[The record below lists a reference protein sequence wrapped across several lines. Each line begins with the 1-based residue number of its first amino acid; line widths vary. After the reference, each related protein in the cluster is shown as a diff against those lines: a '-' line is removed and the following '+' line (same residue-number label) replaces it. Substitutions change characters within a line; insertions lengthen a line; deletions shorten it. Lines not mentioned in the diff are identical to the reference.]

1 MVDLDEVTYE
11 AFVAGGGLRLVMF
24 GRHTCQPSREQR
36 DETGHNEQL
45 AQVKSSAQPADS
57 AAKAP
62 RSPAYPANWAPSV
75 RNAPS
80 A

>member
-36 DETGHNEQL
+36 DETGQNEQL
-45 AQVKSSAQPADS
+45 AQVKAQRAAGGLGSES
-57 AAKAP
+57 AAVA
-62 RSPAYPANWAPSV
+62 SVSANWASSV
-75 RNAPS
+75 RNAPN